1 MSKFTACPV
10 CGKDEFVSRDAR
22 DSHVKRC
29 RKKKYES
36 AEFPQVERAF
46 EGLEPQIRETE
57 KPKSTESKVRENPK
71 KFTGSD
77 ILQIYEAQATI
88 VKTDLETGRIAD
100 FSDAVEELETRLLT
114 SGISK
119 DRVKDF
125 VRIFKHRLSAERL
138 SNPSQP
144 KQVIQPQPQPQPREI
159 SITERAELEAQK
171 VNAQRGFSQGFIC
184 TICGNWYATYEE
196 ADRCDKSHSVQNE
209 TETPRQQEPEVV
221 KPREISQSQPR
232 PLPQSDIL
240 FRLGKSLVDRL
251 KSPKTKPEE
260 KTKTEEQQPQE
271 TDSYSPITYLST
283 VRWQA
288 PEPISTRVC
297 EVCGETAEIG
307 AFLAGHHG
315 KGRCG

>member
-57 KPKSTESKVRENPK
+57 KPKSTESRVRENPK

-88 VKTDLETGRIAD
+88 VKT
-100 FSDAVEELETRLLT
+100 ELETRLLT

-196 ADRCDKSHSVQNE
+196 ADRCDKSHSVQSE
-209 TETPRQQEPEVV
+209 TSQQEPEVV

>member
-1 MSKFTACPV
+1 MTKPCFCHNRTDFAS
-10 CGKDEFVSRDAR
+10 EHAR
-22 DSHVKRC
+22 RQHEYET
-29 RKKKYES
+29 RKKKY
-36 AEFPQVERAF
+36 ANTEFPQVERAF
-46 EGLEPQIRETE
+46 EGLEPQIRENRE
-57 KPKSTESKVRENPK
+57 PKSTEPKIRESSK